1 MMHSHVI
8 YFRDEEKALE
18 GHEEITL
25 IKYYWN
31 TDRLQIQPEIIM
43 NNNSTD

>member
-25 IKYYWN
+25 IKNYLN
-31 TDRLQIQPEIIM
+31 S
-43 NNNSTD
+43 NSTQNIRSH